1 MNVIIV
7 MSLMITRSHKS
18 HDGDTIQSIK
28 SRQLLQCHNFQ
39 FRRSSYRG
47 VIQARKIDNIRR
59 VHHIHRNVVKR

>member
-7 MSLMITRSHKS
+7 MLMITRSHKS
-18 HDGDTIQSIK
+18 TDDGDTIQSIK

-39 FRRSSYRG
+39 FRRSSCRD

-59 VHHIHRNVVKR
+59 VHHIHRNVAKR